1 MLTTQQIRQA
11 IKRNK
16 WLIILPALLLGFL
29 AFLTQN
35 VLPGNYEAEAVLIV
49 TSNDDEPITYNK
61 LILNEKLANVY
72 SEFLESEDL
81 FETVSERISPDWDSK
96 IVAKNFAY
104 EVNPQGGVISL
115 TYKDSN
121 EDRAGDTL
129 KFIAEEFRSYARN
142 YLHMENIDYLQNVVV
157 SKASKVRG
165 IIFAILG
172 LIVGALL
179 GILFTILKELLS
191 DRIQVADDVRQL
203 GYEVLA
209 DLSEDKQAELTKVK
223 RKIKMHSPD
232 AVIGLNNLGA
242 NNIKEN
248 ISRDLANLLVG
259 ANLNIQDEMD
269 IAKELKDLKE
279 EHPYVLVDER
289 DLTSPLPIEL
299 ADYEDYK
306 ILLVGKNTLKK
317 DLENEINELKRLGI
331 KVLGVI
337 YYR

>member
-29 AFLTQN
+29 AFFSQN
-35 VLPGNYEAEAVLIV
+35 IMAGDYEAEAVLIV

-72 SEFLESEDL
+72 SQFLESEDL
-81 FETVSERISPDWDSK
+81 FETVSEKIDPDWDSK
-96 IVAKNFAY
+96 EVAKNFAY

-121 EDRAGDTL
+121 KERAGDTL
-129 KFIAEEFRSYARN
+129 KLIAEEFRSYARN

-157 SKASKVRG
+157 NKASKVRG

-172 LIVGALL
+172 LIVGALI

-191 DRIQVADDVRQL
+191 DRIQGADDVREL

-209 DLSEDKQAELTKVK
+209 DLSGEKETELSKVK
-223 RKIKMHSPD
+223 RKIKTNSPN
-232 AVIGLNNLGA
+232 AVIGLSALGKNKVNNS
-242 NNIKEN
+242 
-248 ISRDLANLLVG
+248 ISANLAKLLAG
-259 ANLNIQDEMD
+259 AELRVEDEKIID
-269 IAKELKDLKE
+269 QELASLKSSY
-279 EHPYVLVDER
+279 PYILVDE
-289 DLTSPLPIEL
+289 THLPKYKVIDL

-306 ILLVGKNTLKK
+306 ILLAARNTFKN
-317 DLENEINELKRLGI
+317 DLVNEINELERLGI